1 MPDKNG
7 KMSPVGQKEALL
19 ERRKMGRL
27 ATQLPGPVGQKTRTS
42 RAIEH
47 LAICG
52 VTGLKLL
59 REMRDKRRKYP
70 HLPYP
75 YNWD

>member
-1 MPDKNG
+1 
-7 KMSPVGQKEALL
+7 
-19 ERRKMGRL
+19 MGRL
-27 ATQLPGPVGQKTRTS
+27 ATQMPGPVGQKTRTS

-47 LAICG
+47 LAICK

-59 REMRDKRRKYP
+59 REMREKRRKYP
-70 HLPYP
+70 HP